1 MKKLLIIIVTIFC
14 SNAAAQQDIETISDV
29 KQLYNLVD
37 EYQNSKN
44 YIPLMQ
50 SLLRIIELDST
61 DKTAKYY
68 LAGGLRGY
76 FNEISQ
82 YNLLMDQILDKV
94 RYLDDLR
101 VLPVGNLI
109 NYYYTF
115 DRYSELED
123 LLTEI
128 TEYDTNKFKI
138 VADPLF
144 DMDQKKLPEF
154 YSKILMVIRPYVRH
168 DKHSVRLLFALHTQD
183 ALYEFNKFEQL
194 FEKEI
199 HSTIC
204 NDSLELSRFLNFYI
218 NRNPQNS
225 LNIIEDIFYSYK
237 DCFEQNDPLGL
248 AMLYYNSGNK
258 TELISLIEKIEQGQ
272 IKFKSHSLK
281 INSID
286 PNLEPDLARRLLSIY
301 WSNIPA
307 NNLNRTEY
315 IKYLYDLGLYSEL
328 FVVLDRMER
337 EKVKLDVSLN
347 SFLDIDIS
355 RNMNIAG
362 KIYQIYWKHFPKS
375 YLQSYTNVFMLYDF
389 TKLMYKTR
397 NYYQIDIILNRINEI
412 LTKEEKDFK
421 TLVIKGITSL
431 LLKNDMAAQ
440 ISFSQ
445 IISWGY
451 REEKEYLASELK
463 WWSSEISSE
472 LLNRTISTLS
482 DFLIAPEKSAV
493 SADENLKEDKT
504 TELNSKDQTV
514 KNSVYHALL
523 IGVKDY
529 KESKLNLVYPLTDVN
544 SLAAVLRENYT
555 FDEQNIRILEN
566 PTRAEI
572 FRSLIDY
579 KNRLGEKDNLLIFY
593 AGHGW
598 WDEDMQQGYWLPSN
612 AELDIR
618 ANWITNSELTEQISI
633 INTRHTLLITDACF
647 SGSIFKTRSLFV
659 DTDKNMDLIYKMN
672 SRKAI
677 TSGTLISVPDK
688 SVFIEYLLKR
698 LEDNDEI
705 LLPAEKLYLNFRDAV
720 TNNSIY
726 KQRPLYGVIWN
737 SGDEGGDFIFVK
749 RNADE

>member
-1 MKKLLIIIVTIFC
+1 
-14 SNAAAQQDIETISDV
+14 
-29 KQLYNLVD
+29 
-37 EYQNSKN
+37 
-44 YIPLMQ
+44 
-50 SLLRIIELDST
+50 
-61 DKTAKYY
+61 
-68 LAGGLRGY
+68 
-76 FNEISQ
+76 
-82 YNLLMDQILDKV
+82 
-94 RYLDDLR
+94 
-101 VLPVGNLI
+101 
-109 NYYYTF
+109 
-115 DRYSELED
+115 
-123 LLTEI
+123 
-128 TEYDTNKFKI
+128 
-138 VADPLF
+138 
-144 DMDQKKLPEF
+144 MDQKKYPEL
-154 YSKILMVIRPYVRH
+154 YSKLLTVIRPYVSH
-168 DKHSVRLLFALHTQD
+168 DKYSVRLLFALYTQD
-183 ALYEFNKFEQL
+183 AFYEFNKFEQL
-194 FEKEI
+194 FEKDFY
-199 HSTIC
+199 STIC
-204 NDSLELSRFLNFYI
+204 KDSLELSRFLNFYI

-225 LNIIEDIFYSYK
+225 LNIIEDIFFSYIE
-237 DCFEQNDPLGL
+237 CFELNDPLKL
-248 AMLYYNSGNK
+248 ALYYYNSGNQ
-258 TELISLIEKIEQGQ
+258 TELISLIDKIEQGW
-272 IKFKSHSLK
+272 IKIKSPSIK
-281 INSID
+281 ISSID
-286 PNLEPDLARRLLSIY
+286 PDLAPDLARRLLNIY

-307 NNLNRTEY
+307 ANLNKTQY
-315 IKYLYDLGLYSEL
+315 IKYLYDMGLYTEL
-328 FVVLDRMER
+328 FVVLDRIES

-347 SFLDIDIS
+347 SFLEIDIS
-355 RNMNIAG
+355 RNKNIAG
-362 KIYQIYWKHFPKS
+362 KIYQIYWNNLPKS
-375 YLQSYTNVFMLYDF
+375 YLLSTTNVFMLYDF
-389 TKLMYKTR
+389 TKLMYKTK
-397 NYYQIDIILNRINEI
+397 NYYQIEIILNRINEI
-412 LTKEEKDFK
+412 LTNEEKDFK

-472 LLNRTISTLS
+472 LLSRTISTLS
-482 DFLIAPEKSAV
+482 DFLITPEKLTIST
-493 SADENLKEDKT
+493 DENLKEDKT
-504 TELNSKDQTV
+504 TELNSKDLTV

-529 KESKLNLVYPLTDVN
+529 KESKLDLVYPLTDVN
-544 SLAAVLRENYT
+544 NLADVLRDNYT
-555 FDEQNIRILEN
+555 FYPENIRILEN

-572 FRSLIDY
+572 FRTLIDY

-720 TNNSIY
+720 TNNSIN

-749 RNADE
+749 RNTDK